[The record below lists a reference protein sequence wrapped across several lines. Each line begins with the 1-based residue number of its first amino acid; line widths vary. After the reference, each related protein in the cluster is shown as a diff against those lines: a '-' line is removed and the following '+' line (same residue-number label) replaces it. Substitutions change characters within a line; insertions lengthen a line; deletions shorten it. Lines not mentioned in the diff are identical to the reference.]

1 MQDIA
6 ELERRITSALE
17 RIGRGV
23 ESLSAPNAVNAP
35 MPSDTPTA
43 MLPES
48 DFAALNER
56 LDEERMLNA
65 QLQERLR
72 AVHQKDEA
80 ERTALTDEISAL
92 NAQLAAQSDELADLR
107 ASTAALNE
115 ELAALRDVAQL
126 GVTEPEHINHAMQT
140 ELDALRAARAA
151 EAEELSEIIAAL
163 NPLIEEAAANA

>member
-6 ELERRITSALE
+6 ELERRITAAMA

-23 ESLSAPNAVNAP
+23 ESLSAHVPV
-35 MPSDTPTA
+35 PSDTPTA

-48 DFAALNER
+48 DFAALNEK

-80 ERTALTDEISAL
+80 AQAALTDQISAL
-92 NAQLAAQSDELADLR
+92 NAQVAAQTDELELLR
-107 ASTAALNE
+107 NSTATLNA
-115 ELAALRDVAQL
+115 ELAALRDVAEL
-126 GVTEPEHINHAMQT
+126 GVTEPEHINHAMLT

-151 EAEELSEIIAAL
+151 EAEELSDIIAAL